1 MEYIA
6 QKVAASSINF
16 EDKMFIIS
24 TAANSDL
31 MQKSIESIGLLNP
44 PYLYFDSTKQY
55 YQIVCGYRRIQ
66 ACVACGWQE
75 FTACVIAP
83 GVTGSELLLLGL
95 YDNLAHRVLNPIE
108 QALAAAKLL
117 SYFSEDTV
125 IRQYLPLMG
134 LHPTIKTLENL
145 RRLAVLEPAMQDAV
159 VNGTIHE
166 TVAIKLADIE
176 SKDRNVFMNLL
187 SHVHLSASK
196 QEEIL
201 AHCNDIGLRDGVS
214 YREILNDPAI
224 RQILEQEN
232 LPRSQKGDQI
242 RSRLRKMR
250 FPRLSQREEKYLQQS
265 KKLHL
270 PSGVQLLPPPF
281 FEGQIFRLQIEFD
294 GREALADKAAYV
306 MELVKNNNFNDLLED
321 R

>member
-1 MEYIA
+1 MEYVA
-6 QKVAASSINF
+6 QKVTASSINF
-16 EDKMFIIS
+16 EDMTFIIS
-24 TAANSDL
+24 TAAKGDL
-31 MQKSIESIGLLNP
+31 LQKSIGRVGLLNP
-44 PYLYFDSTKQY
+44 PYLYFDSIKQY
-55 YQIVCGYRRIQ
+55 YQIVCGYRRVH

-75 FTACVIAP
+75 ITACLIAS
-83 GVTGSELLLLGL
+83 GTSQSELFLLGL

-108 QALAAAKLL
+108 QAFAAAKLL

-125 IRQYLPLMG
+125 IRHYLPLMG
-134 LHPTIKTLENL
+134 LHPTFKSLDHL
-145 RRLAVLEPAMQDAV
+145 RRLAALEPAIQDAV
-159 VNGTIHE
+159 VNGTILE

-176 SKDRNVFMNLL
+176 VKDRKVFMNLL
-187 SHVHLSASK
+187 SQVHLSASK

-201 AHCNDIGLRDGVS
+201 AYCKDIGLRDGIS
-214 YREILNDPAI
+214 YREILNDAAL

-242 RSRLRKMR
+242 RSLLRKMR
-250 FPRLSQREEKYLQQS
+250 FPRLSQREEEYLQQS

-270 PSGVQLLPPPF
+270 PAGVQLLPPPF
-281 FEGQIFRLQIEFD
+281 FEGQTFRLQIEFD

-306 MELVKNNNFNDLLED
+306 MGLVKNNNFNDLLED